1 MAHLLCACR
10 PFVLKALFLRKLIGM
25 TSFAFLR
32 LMAFLHAGQ
41 LPLPRSLFFSDAMRA
56 RVKHSWQKM
65 WPVCTVSLVH
75 LFRVSHEHTT
85 DSCRRVGVV
94 LQANDASPLSN
105 LHWVVIFLRLLHLER
120 LLLLGLQQ
128 LVLC

>member
-25 TSFAFLR
+25 TSLAFLR

-41 LPLPRSLFFSDAMRA
+41 LPLPRSLFFSDAIRA

-65 WPVCTVSLVH
+65 WPICTVSLDHFFLSRINVPQIA
-75 LFRVSHEHTT
+75 
-85 DSCRRVGVV
+85 VV
-94 LQANDASPLSN
+94 A
-105 LHWVVIFLRLLHLER
+105 
-120 LLLLGLQQ
+120 
-128 LVLC
+128 LV